1 MFPVFASPGARMTS
15 ANAVHITQIASLLRS
30 LRDAFNKL
38 EQFELAHVKHLT
50 GDQTVDSRQSLSQ
63 CFANFQNSIT
73 DMENGLA
80 SMAEA
85 TGEISEL

>member
-1 MFPVFASPGARMTS
+1 MFPVFAFPGARMTS

-30 LRDAFNKL
+30 LRDAVTEL
-38 EQFELAHVKHLT
+38 EQIELAHVKHLT
-50 GDQTVDSRQSLSQ
+50 GDQTVDSQQSISQ
-63 CFANFQNSIT
+63 CFANFQDSIT

-85 TGEISEL
+85 TGEVSEP

>member
-1 MFPVFASPGARMTS
+1 MTS
-15 ANAVHITQIASLLRS
+15 ANAVHITQIASLLRA
-30 LRDAFNKL
+30 LREAVIEL
-38 EQFELAHVKHLT
+38 EQIELAHVKHLT

-63 CFANFQNSIT
+63 CFANFQDSIT

-80 SMAEA
+80 SVAEA

>member
-1 MFPVFASPGARMTS
+1 MTS

-30 LRDAFNKL
+30 LRDAVNEL
-38 EQFELAHVKHLT
+38 EQIELAHVRHLT
-50 GDQTVDSRQSLSQ
+50 GDQTVDSQQSLSQ

-80 SMAEA
+80 SMADA
-85 TGEISEL
+85 TGEVSEF